1 MGEGHGLGG
10 IEAQMRSISNLSCAP
25 PLPSLF
31 VLPWAKME

>member
-10 IEAQMRSISNLSCAP
+10 IEAQMRSISNLSCP
-25 PLPSLF
+25 PPSLF

>member
-10 IEAQMRSISNLSCAP
+10 IEAQMRSISNLSCP
-25 PLPSLF
+25 RPQSLF